1 MTIVLK
7 NADSNTLEAIKNLQK
22 MQKKL
27 EIEILDN
34 EIEFVDKE
42 SFESLSAFMQQ
53 DLQKGQNLAVFE
65 RLKDK

>member
-42 SFESLSAFMQQ
+42 SFGSLSAFMQQ

>member
-7 NADSNTLEAIKNLQK
+7 NASHKVLEMLENLKKSEKNL
-22 MQKKL
+22 
-27 EIEILDN
+27 EIKRLDN

-53 DLQKGQNLAVFE
+53 DLQKKQNLAVFE

>member
-7 NADSNTLEAIKNLQK
+7 NASHKVLEMLENLKKSEKNL
-22 MQKKL
+22 
-27 EIEILDN
+27 EIKRLDN

-53 DLQKGQNLAVFE
+53 DLQKEQNLAVFE